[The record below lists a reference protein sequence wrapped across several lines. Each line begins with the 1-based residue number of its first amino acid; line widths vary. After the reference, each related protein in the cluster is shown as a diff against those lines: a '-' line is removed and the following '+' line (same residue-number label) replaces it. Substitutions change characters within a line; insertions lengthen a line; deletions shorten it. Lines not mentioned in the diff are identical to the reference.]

1 MTKYVALLRGIN
13 VGGKKIIKMEA
24 LARVF
29 VSLGFKDVKTYIQS
43 GNVIF
48 ASPENDAHVLT
59 KKIEK
64 KLLKSFGYEVRVLL
78 RTVDDLK
85 GMLKRNPFKK
95 IELSADVMLFV
106 TFFSLE
112 KGSKPK
118 LPFRSSTENLEVF
131 ATKDG
136 AAFILARRK
145 KNGSFDFPNNFFEKE
160 FGASATTRNWN
171 TVNKIVAVA
180 LAQDE

>member
-13 VGGKKIIKMEA
+13 VGGKKIIKMEV
-24 LARVF
+24 LARIF
-29 VSLGFKDVKTYIQS
+29 TSLGFRDVRTYIAS

-48 ASPENDAHVLT
+48 ESPETDVHVLT
-59 KKIEK
+59 NKIEK

-85 GMLKRNPFKK
+85 RMLKRNPFKK

-106 TFFSLE
+106 TFFSAV
-112 KGSKPK
+112 KGSQPK
-118 LPFRSSTENLEVF
+118 LPVRSSTENLEVF
-131 ATKDG
+131 VTKDG

-145 KNGSFDFPNNFFEKE
+145 KDGSFDFPNNFFEKE
-160 FGASATTRNWN
+160 FGVSATTRNWN

-180 LAQDE
+180 SRESD

>member
-13 VGGKKIIKMEA
+13 VGGKKVIKMEA

-29 VSLGFKDVKTYIQS
+29 ASLGFKQVKTYIQS

-48 ASPENDAHVLT
+48 ASPETDAGVLT
-59 KKIEK
+59 TKIEK
-64 KLLKSFGYEVRVLL
+64 KLLKSFGFEVRVLL

-85 GMLKRNPFKK
+85 SMLRRNPFKK
-95 IELSADVMLFV
+95 IELNSEVVLFV
-106 TFFSLE
+106 TFFTPSA
-112 KGSKPK
+112 GTKPK
-118 LPFRSSTENLEVF
+118 LPVKSLTEGLEVF

-145 KNGSFDFPNNFFEKE
+145 KNGMFDFPNNFIEKE
-160 FGASATTRNWN
+160 FGSPATTRNWN
-171 TVNKIVAVA
+171 TINKIVAVA
-180 LAQDE
+180 SREAD